1 METPCDTATKNFVD
15 KLIEIYVRNE
25 PKNRTAANDKDK
37 DKMRESILNWIN
49 TGKDSPYI
57 DTLLSP
63 PFSKDI
69 FPIWWSGFWLEN
81 PDSKTN
87 PVKDMASASLVV
99 NGYSSIDT
107 LMTTGALS
115 EQNNFWSECS
125 KGVNFKWGEY
135 SSKTYTQLALKSNPK
150 QIGLFVSKD
159 KAAFVESDFYKVE
172 FDLILKHYNRH
183 KQPVTLYIF
192 NKEKYNCTDIQ
203 QLLESKRGEVNKY
216 INFVCVE
223 CDQLVDCARSI
234 KRLIGSKSHP
244 STTGVVSAKSLQS
257 NLGGKKEKTY
267 KKSNRRKTHKAK
279 KL

>member
-1 METPCDTATKNFVD
+1 METSCDTATKNFVD
-15 KLIEIYVRNE
+15 KLIEIYVR
-25 PKNRTAANDKDK
+25 KIDKTAAK
-37 DKMRESILNWIN
+37 DKMRESMLNWIN
-49 TGKDSPYI
+49 TGTDSPYI

-63 PFSKDI
+63 PFSKET

-115 EQNNFWSECS
+115 QQNNFWTECS
-125 KGVNFKWGEY
+125 KGVNFKWGKY
-135 SSKTYTQLALKSNPK
+135 FSKTYTQLALKSNPK

-159 KAAFVESDFYKVE
+159 QAAFVKSDFYKVE
-172 FDLILKHYNRH
+172 FDLILKHYNQH

-192 NKEKYNCTDIQ
+192 NKEKHNCTDIQ
-203 QLLESKRGEVNKY
+203 QLLESKPGEVNQY

-234 KRLIGSKSHP
+234 KRLIGAKSHP
-244 STTGVVSAKSLQS
+244 STMS
-257 NLGGKKEKTY
+257 GKKRKTY
-267 KKSNRRKTHKAK
+267 KKSNRRKTRKAK
-279 KL
+279 NL